1 MKKLIKLYTTPC
13 APCQAVGNY
22 LENEIEV
29 KHHSIHVEEHP
40 EVAAHYELA
49 SVPTVIL
56 IEVENEEDVIGKE
69 IKRSIK
75 FVPEELDELAEM
87 LAN

>member
-22 LENEIEV
+22 LENELEV
-29 KHHSIHVEEHP
+29 PHHSVHVEEFP

-56 IEVENEEDVIGKE
+56 IEVDDEYEVIGKE
-69 IKRSIK
+69 IKRSMK
-75 FVPEELDELAEM
+75 FVPEELDELAE
-87 LAN
+87 LLVK